1 MNFNSSLGIMN
12 GSGWNIIQSIMNAK
26 FRRSDLMRNRMTKGI
41 FIVSTAILGIS
52 LLASQGL
59 AQDSYKKFTLKASG
73 GYGSFSGGDFE
84 TVTDG
89 LNEQLDELAR
99 LAGASTSGEI
109 KIPEW
114 GPEFEGEFIYSITER
129 WGLGLGMGYIRKSLE
144 SGAQLQIGTYARVSF
159 EWEPSYKVVP
169 VTLNGY
175 YNFPIAS
182 KMSAYVKGGVGY
194 YFGTLDYQIR
204 QENELVGITVWE
216 ENDGTAS
223 DSGFGFQGGLGIEY
237 SLSDSVALV
246 LEGSGRYAN
255 LKNWDVENTNRTAL
269 GTDTERGTFW
279 YVEQYEPDLE
289 DYYPS
294 LEISDDEPTDSDYR
308 NVRKMEVSFS
318 GVVFKLGVKFSF

>member
-1 MNFNSSLGIMN
+1 M
-12 GSGWNIIQSIMNAK
+12 K
-26 FRRSDLMRNRMTKGI
+26 DRMTKGI
-41 FIVSTAILGIS
+41 FIVLTAVLGIA
-52 LLASQGL
+52 LLASPAL
-59 AQDSYKKFTLKASG
+59 AQDSYKKFTLKVSG
-73 GYGSFSGGDFE
+73 GYGSISGGDLA

-89 LNEQLDELAR
+89 MNEQLDDLAS

-114 GPEFEGEFIYSITER
+114 GPEVEAEFIYSITER
-129 WGLGLGMGYIRKSLE
+129 WGIGLGVGYLRKSLE
-144 SGAQLQIGTYARVSF
+144 SGAQLQIGTYARISLD
-159 EWEPSYKVVP
+159 WEPTFKVVP

-175 YNFPIAS
+175 YNFPVTS
-182 KMSAYVKGGVGY
+182 KMNAFVKGGVGY
-194 YFGTLDYQIR
+194 YFGTMDYQIR

-216 ENDGTAS
+216 ENEGTAN

-255 LKNWDVENTNRTAL
+255 LKNWDVENVNRTAL

-279 YVEQYEPDLE
+279 YVEEYVE
-289 DYYPS
+289 DTGKYYPS
-294 LEISDDEPTDSDYR
+294 LELSDDEPTDPDYR
-308 NVRKMEVSFS
+308 NVRKMEISFS